1 MKIKLDKN
9 IVEISRILLGIV
21 FVFSGFVKAI
31 DPWGSAYKIL
41 DYLVA
46 FGLRSISFLDLFLS
60 FALSAVEFGIGIC
73 LLLGVYRKNTTLLAL
88 IFMAIMTPLTLYLA
102 IANPVT
108 DCGCFG
114 DALVLSNWA
123 TFFKNLVLLAAAI
136 ALINGY
142 KLLTRFFSRK
152 FNVVVMLWV
161 YIFILGVSF
170 FCYSYLPI
178 LDFRP
183 YKIGVNI
190 PRKMKMPENAEKPDY
205 KTTLIYSKNGIKKEF
220 TLEDYPKND
229 STWVFVDSKSKLIK
243 KGYELPIHDFTITT
257 EDGEDITEHILTNPS
272 YTFLLIAHKL
282 DDASDTN
289 ISEIND
295 IYDYSRI
302 HGYEF
307 YALTASLKGDI
318 EEWISFTGAEYPFC
332 TTDDITLKT
341 IIRSN
346 PGLLLLKNGTI
357 LNKWPGKSLP
367 QNLGKP
373 IDKSSLGEIA
383 SNRGMFKV
391 LLLMI
396 FLWVPLAFLYLYDK
410 FYAKKIQ
417 QNKKKREKRR
427 TENRYLKAILK
438 KRETDYQNE
447 LNNIKEKK

>member
-1 MKIKLDKN
+1 MKMKPNKN
-9 IVEISRILLGIV
+9 IVEISRVLLGIV
-21 FVFSGFVKAI
+21 FIFSGFVKAV

-46 FGLRSISFLDLFLS
+46 FGLRSFSFLDLFLS
-60 FALSAVEFGIGIC
+60 FALSAVEFGIGFC
-73 LLLGVYRKNTTLLAL
+73 LLLGVYRRNSTLLAL

-114 DALVLSNWA
+114 DALILPNWM

-136 ALINGY
+136 VLFKAY
-142 KLLTRFFSRK
+142 KLITRIFSRK
-152 FNVVVMLWV
+152 FNVVVALWV

-170 FCYSYLPI
+170 FCYSYLPV

-190 PRKMKMPENAEKPDY
+190 SQKMKIPENAEKPVY

-257 EDGEDITEHILTNPS
+257 EDGEDITEHILSNPS

-289 ISEIND
+289 IGEIND
-295 IYDYSRI
+295 IYDYSRMY
-302 HGYEF
+302 GYEF
-307 YALTASLKGDI
+307 YALTASLKEGI
-318 EEWISFTGAEYPFC
+318 EEWIAVTGAEYPFC
-332 TTDDITLKT
+332 TTDDVTLKT

-373 IDKSSLGEIA
+373 LDKSSLGEKG
-383 SNRGMFKV
+383 SNHEMLKM
-391 LLLMI
+391 LLIMI
-396 FLWVPLAFLYLYDK
+396 CLLTPLAFLYLYDK
-410 FYAKKIQ
+410 FYAKEIQ
-417 QNKKKREKRR
+417 KNKKRREKRR

-438 KRETDYQNE
+438 KKENEYKNE
-447 LNNIKEKK
+447 LNNIIEKK